1 MTGTRERP
9 ATTVT
14 FSLLNALFMAAGASM
29 AALSLYPA
37 YSSTEYILVAV
48 AAIAA
53 AVVIALV
60 CYRLAL
66 GGLVALGLSAAAFVA
81 IGLTMA
87 IPGVMSGD
95 VAVGAAL
102 RELVLGPVTG
112 WKDIVTL
119 PLPLG
124 AYGATLVPV
133 LALLLGG
140 TLAALWLALTAR
152 RRWGLAAGVT
162 VAMVGIA
169 IVVGPATRAEPLTW
183 APYGMYV
190 NREFIVGLAT
200 FALLLGWLA
209 WRADYARSRALAR
222 TADDARLA
230 TPPRLRVLST
240 GIAATV
246 MAVVAVGS
254 AAIFA
259 GPVAAETPRDVAR
272 SVIDPRLIVDST
284 VTPLAAYRSYFSDEA
299 FDEVLFTVTVTGG
312 EVSRVRLAVLPYF
325 TGDAFTAAAPP
336 GTAPSRFERVPSGIA
351 AQEGA
356 IPVSADIEIGAHT
369 GIWLPLVG
377 QLGSVTF
384 TGVRSSALVDSFF
397 YQPDTASGLVT
408 VDGGVREGDHFSVAG
423 FVPER
428 TLTLN
433 SLGAAPGG
441 DLIDSNVIPPALTD
455 WVVRQGV
462 THDGA
467 GLAELVALLRE
478 RGYLSHGLSQSRVTP
493 QWETALGA
501 YTFAASPAGHSYDR
515 IDRMFAELT
524 ARESESAA
532 TPGAS
537 LVAAVGDDEQFA
549 SAVALMAA
557 ELGFPS
563 RVVLG
568 ARLAD
573 TDDSGWTVPACVDGE
588 CRGQNM
594 AVWAEVQASN
604 GAWVPVDVTPQHST
618 PPSPEV
624 TQQQDPKFASAL
636 DPARAQPIAPPAS
649 QRGAASAVTPPMV
662 EEPAAWGWLTPL
674 LGAVGVGVL
683 AVLIVVVPMIA
694 IIVWKALRR
703 RRRKHAEPRDAIH
716 HGWDEYVDN
725 ALDSGLAPLPLATRL
740 EAAAT
745 YGTSNGAQLARMTDA
760 ATFGTDVAIEDDAA
774 RFWELVE
781 ADRKEWLAT
790 RSRWA
795 RLRMRLSLRSVWHSV
810 TVQAPVAV
818 PESTTGPG
826 DSSPGARG

>member
-1 MTGTRERP
+1 MTATRVRPGTT
-9 ATTVT
+9 AT
-14 FSLLNALFMAAGASM
+14 FSLLNAVFMAAGASM

-37 YSSTEYILVAV
+37 YSSSEYVLVAV

-53 AVVIALV
+53 AAVIALV

-66 GGLVALGLSAAAFVA
+66 GGLAALGLSVAAFVG
-81 IGLTMA
+81 IGLTLA
-87 IPGVMSGD
+87 IPGVTSGD
-95 VAVGAAL
+95 VAIGAAL
-102 RELVLGPVTG
+102 RELALGPVTG

-140 TLAALWLALTAR
+140 TLASVWLVLTAR
-152 RRWGLAAGVT
+152 RWWGFAAGVI
-162 VAMVGIA
+162 VAMVGAA
-169 IVVGPATRAEPLTW
+169 ILVGPATRSAPLTW

-190 NREFIVGLAT
+190 NREFIIGLAT
-200 FALLLGWLA
+200 FSLLLGWLA
-209 WRADYARSRALAR
+209 WRASYARRRALAR

-240 GIAATV
+240 AIAATV

-272 SVIDPRLIVDST
+272 SVIDPRLVVDST
-284 VTPLAAYRSYFSDEA
+284 VTPLAAYRSYFSDA
-299 FDEVLFTVTVTGG
+299 VFDEVLFTVSVTGG
-312 EVSRVRLAVLPYF
+312 EVSRVKLAVLPYF
-325 TGDAFTAAAPP
+325 TGDAFTAAAPA

-351 AQEGA
+351 APDGA
-356 IPVSADIEIGAHT
+356 LPVRAEVEIGAHT

-384 TGVRSSALVDSFF
+384 SGNRSSALVDSFF

-408 VDGGVREGDHFSVAG
+408 VDGGVNAGDRFSIAG

-428 TLTLN
+428 TLTLDA
-433 SLGAAPGG
+433 LGAAPGG

-462 THDGA
+462 THNGA
-467 GLAELVALLRE
+467 GLAELVDLLRE
-478 RGYLSHGLSQSRVTP
+478 RGYLSHGLTQQPTTP
-493 QWETALGA
+493 RWETSLGA

-524 ARESESAA
+524 ARESEAAA
-532 TPGAS
+532 TPGVS

-568 ARLAD
+568 ARLAE
-573 TDDSGWTVPACVDGE
+573 TDASGWTVPACVDGQ

-604 GAWVPVDVTPQHST
+604 GAWVPVDVTPQHAT

-649 QRGAASAVTPPMV
+649 QRGAASAVTPPVV
-662 EEPAAWGWLTPL
+662 EEPGAWGWLTPL

-694 IIVWKALRR
+694 IVVWKALRR
-703 RRRKHAEPRDAIH
+703 RRRRHAEPRDSIH

-725 ALDSGLAPLPLATRL
+725 ALDSGLSPLPLATRL
-740 EAAAT
+740 ETAAT
-745 YGTSNGAQLARMTDA
+745 YGTANGEHLARMTDA

-781 ADRKEWLAT
+781 ADREAWLSA
-790 RSRWA
+790 RGRWA

-826 DSSPGARG
+826 DASPRVRD